1 MKYLSIIAL
10 LAFVVSC
17 SSPEKKEEQAPTLKE
32 QVMGVHDEVMPK
44 MGELRKTQ
52 KELLALVDSSA
63 ADSVIAAK
71 YRALA
76 TDIEMANESMMSW
89 MRNYDPEYTGTPEE
103 IEKYLQSELEKIET
117 VKSDMLK
124 SLEEGKKL
132 LLNKLF
138 FTFLQPDAYVSG

>member
-124 SLEEGKKL
+124 SLEEGKKAL
-132 LLNKLF
+132 
-138 FTFLQPDAYVSG
+138 AE